1 MTKKEFSEELQ
12 EAMTPLFDRITRLE
26 TVISQIVDAVPV
38 SVLAENEKIKI
49 RRFMQGI

>member
-1 MTKKEFSEELQ
+1 MTKKEYT
-12 EAMTPLFDRITRLE
+12 EALEQAMLPVLDRITRVE
-26 TVISQIVDAVPV
+26 AVISQIVGSVPV

>member
-1 MTKKEFSEELQ
+1 MTKKEFVDAIT
-12 EAMTPLFDRITRLE
+12 EAQQPLLDRITRTEAVL
-26 TVISQIVDAVPV
+26 SQIVDAVPV